1 MIYSIQYDLNRPGQ
15 NYADLHTAIKCCGAW
30 WHYLDSS
37 WLVDTALMASGIWT
51 RLSPHIDKNDNM
63 LIIGVTR
70 DFAGWLPEAAWTWI
84 NQRTGK
90 LAA

>member
-15 NYADLHTAIKCCGAW
+15 NYADLHAAIKSCGAW

-37 WLVDTALMASGIWT
+37 WLVDTTLTASGIWT

-70 DFAGWLPEAAWTWI
+70 DFAGWLPQDAWSWI
-84 NQRTGK
+84 NQRTSK